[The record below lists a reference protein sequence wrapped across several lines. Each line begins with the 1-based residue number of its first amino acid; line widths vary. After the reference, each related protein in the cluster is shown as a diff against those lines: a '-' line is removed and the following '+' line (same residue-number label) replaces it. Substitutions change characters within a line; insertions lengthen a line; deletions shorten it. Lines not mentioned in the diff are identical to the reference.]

1 LDVGFEIEHV
11 RWARSANC
19 LTDLVRYVDEL
30 GLDAA
35 RFSEDVVARSGQEC
49 IAEDIVSAD
58 RSWVSARRPSSSM
71 AVATTDQR
79 IPRLSHGRNAV

>member
-1 LDVGFEIEHV
+1 LDVGSEIEHV

-19 LTDLVRYVDEL
+19 LTDLVRYADEL

-58 RSWVSARRPSSSM
+58 RSWVSGTPAFFINGRR
-71 AVATTDQR
+71 
-79 IPRLSHGRNAV
+79 HH